1 MNENAEM
8 FVKEYC
14 KKYVKGQERHGGNMW
29 EMGLLELI
37 DNAKMFVKE
46 YCKKYVGG
54 AERHGG
60 NMWEMGLQQLVDNA
74 KDEVKDQWSYLLDIE
89 RKVKEI
95 QHLLNDLEEDELE
108 IFYYG
113 VKDILKGTKTER
125 DNQEDKSYHTRTCTC
140 PKEWIGDWYA
150 S

>member
-1 MNENAEM
+1 MLTKDQNNHMNENAEM

-14 KKYVKGQERHGGNMW
+14 KKYVGGV
-29 EMGLLELI
+29 E
-37 DNAKMFVKE
+37 K
-46 YCKKYVGG
+46 
-54 AERHGG
+54 HGG

-95 QHLLNDLEEDELE
+95 QHLLSDTEEDELE

-113 VKDILKGTKTER
+113 VKDIMEGDYKPY
-125 DNQEDKSYHTRTCTC
+125 KSRHTTC
-140 PKEWIGDWYA
+140 KEWIGDWYA
-150 S
+150 R